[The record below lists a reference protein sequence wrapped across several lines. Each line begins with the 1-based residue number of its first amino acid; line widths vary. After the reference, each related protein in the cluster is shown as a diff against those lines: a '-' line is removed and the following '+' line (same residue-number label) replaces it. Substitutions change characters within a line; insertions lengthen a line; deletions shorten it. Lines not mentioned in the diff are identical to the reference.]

1 MTDKSRKAFE
11 AWYCTHVFDIES
23 EPMGGRSF
31 TQQWSAWHAASH
43 WQFEEFV
50 KWVMA
55 QGYASG
61 SAESVDDLLS
71 HLVWQAKE
79 QQARKDHSG
88 EKS

>member
-1 MTDKSRKAFE
+1 MKTDKSREGFE
-11 AWYCTHVFDIES
+11 AWMATYDGTIGDS
-23 EPMGGRSF
+23 ALD
-31 TQQWSAWHAASH
+31 AWHAASH

-61 SAESVDDLLS
+61 TAESVDDLLS

-79 QQARKDHSG
+79 QQAWKDHSG